1 MTSVVNPLKELA
13 RDLVQNHF
21 DVSLV
26 NDELAY
32 AEIFGGSAIYKSPSR
47 NILIIGAG
55 ASKNCHEKFKLSRE
69 ILMNLCFKQLK
80 LNSLISGNDMLT
92 SKFREEASKAAN
104 HRFAEWNGVDDIL
117 KNLISILPFENCLQL
132 FAQFTT
138 KEDLAVC
145 LKRSVIGL
153 DSDESKGINA
163 LKVFEHLPCLLY
175 EIIAHLFKHRYF
187 DVIINMNFDEM
198 LDNAIEDEM
207 GDSTYYKVVNDADV
221 KRLSQI
227 VDGRRLRIPIY
238 IKPHGTFS
246 SYDSLRFTHDRYL
259 TQPTPLNALFDDIF
273 SGSTEDPKFSD
284 VKRINITTVGYSFND
299 IDIQTP
305 IFEQYTKSYRKLEGY
320 GHRAYHGIEELNF
333 YIFNISDDCKD
344 NILNSFKSWFVNEF
358 PNYDSNDT
366 QRKLYYKIRENL
378 EKNIWVI
385 KPDDTKSTNML
396 AGSLGR
402 LFQELYDEIENFYD
416 KTKPYKPKGI
426 ARHRLMTSIF
436 NKKYVEDGLITRDA
450 YLNLTPHDFF
460 HKLASF
466 YTIYTLIKFK
476 GHIPLNEI
484 THNRPGKYYSLYLE
498 SLEEHTDYSKRRHDV
513 KPNMIEY
520 LKRLANEI
528 GCDIVRTSGYIN
540 FVSVDG
546 NRKWDDFSGELFT
559 KIADQIF
566 ERANGEIPHRDAI
579 DIVKA
584 LQRDVM
590 GKNRREINSIYNDKK
605 HGFFSHFK
613 QSCIINTNL
622 EFTYRFF
629 NIASKDDW
637 HKLCMI
643 DNSGKP
649 IYNLYNYSSEAD
661 CRLTKLKNREVYLL
675 TTSDDTLG
683 FDRRQAKENIDIID
697 ITKSILGD
705 NFRNEMTSLENNV
718 HKMALFLDKEDNPQ
732 YGIYFFQPSTK
743 ARVNPVFFDKTSN
756 DHNLK
761 IMLDLFLQCI
771 PEKWKVLFKK

>member
-1 MTSVVNPLKELA
+1 MTTAINPLKELA
-13 RDLVQNHF
+13 RDLLQNHF
-21 DVSLV
+21 DVSLF
-26 NDELAY
+26 NNKSAY
-32 AEIFGGSAIYKSPSR
+32 AEIFGDSAIYKSPSR
-47 NILIIGAG
+47 NVLIIGAG

-80 LNSLISGNDMLT
+80 LDSLITSSRKLT
-92 SKFREEASKAAN
+92 LKFREEASKAAN
-104 HRFAEWNGVDDIL
+104 HRFAEWNTVDKILENLIL
-117 KNLISILPFENCLQL
+117 KLPFENCLQL

-138 KEDLAVC
+138 KEDLAVS
-145 LKRSVIGL
+145 LKRSVIGQ
-153 DSDESKGINA
+153 DAEESKRIDA

-207 GDSTYYKVVNDADV
+207 GDSTYFKVVNDADV

-284 VKRINITTVGYSFND
+284 VKRINITTVGYSFSD

-305 IFEQYTKSYRKLEGY
+305 IFEQYAKSYRKLEGY
-320 GHRAYHGIEELNF
+320 VHRVYHGIEELNF
-333 YIFNISDDCKD
+333 YIFNISDDCKQD
-344 NILNSFKSWFVNEF
+344 ILNSFERWFSNEF
-358 PNYDSNDT
+358 PKYNLDDAQKKIYTTIRND
-366 QRKLYYKIRENL
+366 L
-378 EKNIWVI
+378 EKSIKVI
-385 KPDDTKSTNML
+385 KPDAKHVDMYS
-396 AGSLGR
+396 GSFGR
-402 LFQELYDEIENFYD
+402 LFEELYDEIEKSYD
-416 KTKPYKPKGI
+416 KTKPYKPKGV
-426 ARHRLMTSIF
+426 ARHKLVTNIF
-436 NKKYVEDGLITRDA
+436 NKKYVEDGLITVDA
-450 YLNLTPHDFF
+450 YLNDTPHDFF

-466 YTIYTLIKFK
+466 YAIYTLIKFK

-484 THNRPGKYYSLYLE
+484 THNRPGKYFSLYLE
-498 SLEEHTDYSKRRHDV
+498 SLEGHPDYSKLRHDV

-520 LKRLANEI
+520 LKRVANNI

-540 FVSVDG
+540 FVSANG
-546 NRKWDDFSGELFT
+546 NRKWDDFLPDLFT
-559 KIADQIF
+559 NIANQITK
-566 ERANGEIPHRDAI
+566 RSNGEIPLIEAI
-579 DIVKA
+579 DIVKE
-584 LQRDVM
+584 LQKDVM

-629 NIASKDDW
+629 SIASKDDW
-637 HKLCMI
+637 YKLCMI

-675 TTSDDTLG
+675 TTSDDRSG
-683 FDRRQAKENIDIID
+683 FDRRYDVENIDIIEK
-697 ITKSILGD
+697 IKSILGD

-718 HKMALFLDKEDNPQ
+718 HKMALFLDQKNNPL

-743 ARVNPVFFDKTSN
+743 ARVNPVFFDKISN
-756 DHNLK
+756 EHNLK
-761 IMLDLFLQCI
+761 IMLDLFLQCV
-771 PEKWKVLFKK
+771 PEKWKDSF